1 MSLQPDTS
9 ESAPQP
15 GCHLDRVRYAEL
27 SSVRSLFPKGATVLE
42 VGGGNGYQAAVLT
55 SWGFQVISIDIDTQ
69 GAWTQRYFDV
79 VGYDGKVIPVESG
92 KVDVVFS
99 SNVLEHIPQADLM
112 LLFAEMRRVLAPG
125 GFLIHILPSPV
136 WRFWTMMAHYPWL
149 IARLVRGSKTEAGIA
164 LPTLAATMSR
174 RGWLGLVKRTFWP
187 APHGEYPSSVA
198 ELFAFRENA
207 WRKRFEAG
215 GFEVVRCCPTGIF
228 YTGYTLL
235 PRLPMSWRFCLA
247 RLLGSAC
254 KIYVVKQVS
263 PCSA

>member
-1 MSLQPDTS
+1 MSHQLDVSAP
-9 ESAPQP
+9 APQP
-15 GCHLDRVRYAEL
+15 DCYLDRVRYAEL
-27 SSVRSLFPKGATVLE
+27 CAVRSMFPERGTVLE

-55 SWGFQVISIDIDTQ
+55 SWGLQVISIDIDTQ
-69 GAWTQRYFDV
+69 GTWTQRYFNV
-79 VGYDGKVIPVESG
+79 VGYDGKVIPVENG

-99 SNVLEHIPQADLM
+99 SNVLEHIPQTDLM
-112 LLFAEMRRVLAPG
+112 SLFAEMRRVLAPK

-149 IARLVRGSKTEAGIA
+149 LARLVRGSKTEAGIA
-164 LPTLAATMSR
+164 LPTLAATANR
-174 RGWLGLVKRTFWP
+174 RGWLGLVKRALWP

-207 WRKRFEAG
+207 WRERFEAG
-215 GFEVVRCCPTGIF
+215 GFEIVCCCSTGIF
-228 YTGYTLL
+228 YTGYTLF
-235 PRLPMSWRFCLA
+235 PRLPMSWRRCLA

-254 KIYVVKQVS
+254 KIHVVKPLG